1 MYQHKS
7 HLPPCSDLR
16 MLRDSGGEGTA
27 VPSGRQC
34 LSRKRGGGCVVFFV
48 AADVITSG
56 ITRDLYVR
64 REDNKKG
71 RMDPMSCWS

>member
-7 HLPPCSDLR
+7 HLPPRSDLR
-16 MLRDSGGEGTA
+16 MLRNSEGEGTV

-34 LSRKRGGGCVVFFV
+34 PSRKRGGGCIVFFA
-48 AADVITSG
+48 AADVITGG
-56 ITRDLYVR
+56 ITRDQYVR
-64 REDNKKG
+64 REDDKKG